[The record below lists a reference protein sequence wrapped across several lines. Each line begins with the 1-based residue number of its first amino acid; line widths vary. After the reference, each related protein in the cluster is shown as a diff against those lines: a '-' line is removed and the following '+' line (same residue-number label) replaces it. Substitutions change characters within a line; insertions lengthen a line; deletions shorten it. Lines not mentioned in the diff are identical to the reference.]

1 MAKQHE
7 RTLARQAALQVLYS
21 GEIVSTQPSKL
32 VEEDLVLEDDFVLT
46 DYAKS
51 LIAGVDEH
59 RDEIDDLLE
68 ESSENWSLSR
78 MPIVDRSILRLA
90 VYEMKYVDV
99 VPLSVSINEAVE
111 MAKAFGGEDESSRF
125 VNGVLG
131 KVARVIQPNA
141 DLSDV
146 AEESAE

>member
-32 VEEDLVLEDDFVLT
+32 VEQDLVLEDDFALT

-90 VYEMKYVDV
+90 TYEMKYVDA

-111 MAKAFGGEDESSRF
+111 LAKTFGGEDESSRF

-131 KVARVIQPNA
+131 KVARTIQPDA

-146 AEESAE
+146 AEEAAE